1 MAKMYPRRLPQSAL
15 NDPRRAAERKV
26 YAGLGKGLDD
36 SYSVFYSVAWLSKP
50 QRGSASDGE
59 VDFIVAH
66 PDDGVLLLEVKG
78 GRVARDGDTGKWAS
92 IDRYDDAHSIK
103 DPIEQVRKS
112 KFSLLDKLNEHP
124 KWGGRRIELGHGIV
138 LPDCATPNAPLSAD
152 APHEIVAFSADM
164 EDLGSK
170 VRQMYRYWRSRHGD
184 SKLGADGMKILTQL
198 LAPTFQLRRPLGAS
212 IAEDDRQILELT
224 EQQYRVLDLLARQ
237 RRVSVAGGAGTGK
250 TVLAGEKAKR
260 LAEEG
265 LRVLL
270 TCYNRP
276 LAEYLQDRFAWT
288 EGLEILT
295 FHRLCYDWAE
305 EAGNLLPKTSGDR
318 EYFEKTMPEAL
329 LAAADKLEKRY
340 DAIVVDEAQDF
351 HETWWDP
358 LQLCLSDP
366 DTGILYVFY
375 DDNQSIYQR
384 ATTFPKGLVEIS
396 LSENL
401 RNTKRIHELAHR
413 FYKGGDTQAVGP
425 DGRAVEAIESQ
436 GDAALRHAVAD
447 LLNRLVVEQEVP
459 ASQAAI
465 LVGKSVDRGAFAGTY
480 QLGGVGLTSNQEVE
494 PKKVLLQTIHGFKG
508 LERRVVVLADID
520 QVPPSIRGELFYV
533 GITRAR
539 AHLAVV
545 AERATLK
552 ALGLAK

>member
-1 MAKMYPRRLPQSAL
+1 MLD
-15 NDPRRAAERKV
+15 DPSRSAERKV
-26 YAGLGKGLDD
+26 YAALERGLDD
-36 SYSVFYSVAWLSKP
+36 SYSVYYSVAWLSKLE
-50 QRGSASDGE
+50 RGNASDGE
-59 VDFIVAH
+59 VDFVIAH
-66 PDDGVLLLEVKG
+66 PDEGILLLEVKG

-92 IDRYDDAHSIK
+92 IDRNDVAHPIK

-124 KWGGRRIELGHGIV
+124 KWGSRRIELGHGIV
-138 LPDCATPNAPLSAD
+138 LPDCATPDAPLSAD
-152 APHEIVAFSADM
+152 APHEIVAFAADM
-164 EDLGSK
+164 EDLGAK
-170 VRQMYRYWRSRHGD
+170 IRQMYRYWRSKHGD
-184 SKLGADGMKILTQL
+184 WKLGADGNKALAQL
-198 LAPTFQLRRPLGAS
+198 LAPSFQLRTPLGAS

-250 TVLAGEKAKR
+250 TVLAGEKARR

-276 LAEYLQDRFAWT
+276 LADYLQDRFPWI
-288 EGLEILT
+288 EGLDILT
-295 FHRLCYDWAE
+295 FHRLCWDWAE
-305 EAGNLLPKTSGDR
+305 EAGNPLPRTGGDR

-329 LAAADKLEKRY
+329 MAAVDKLEKRY
-340 DAIVVDEAQDF
+340 DAIVVDEGQDF

-358 LQLCLSDP
+358 LQLCLRDP

-384 ATTFPKGLVEIS
+384 ATTFPKGLIEIS

-401 RNTKRIHELAHR
+401 RNTKKIHELARR
-413 FYKGGDTQAVGP
+413 FYKGGEIHAAGP
-425 DGRAVEAIESQ
+425 EGRAVEAIECQ
-436 GDAALRHAVAD
+436 GDASTRQAVGD
-447 LLNRLVVEQEVP
+447 LLKRLVVDEEVP
-459 ASQAAI
+459 ASHVAI
-465 LVGKSVDRGAFAGTY
+465 PVGKATDNGAFAGTY
-480 QLGGVGLTSNQEVE
+480 QLGSVGLTSNQQVE
-494 PKKVLLQTIHGFKG
+494 PKKVLLQTIHGSKG
-508 LERRVVVLADID
+508 LERRVVILADID
-520 QVPPSIRGELFYV
+520 RLPAINRDELFYV

-545 AERATLK
+545 AEKKTLK
-552 ALGLAK
+552 ALGLTK